1 MGQLRGC
8 TPLDGSACLLQ
19 CCWTNE
25 KHWGPAEEQMPS
37 WISPSAVAVSHLL
50 FCLPASLFLVG
61 KESLMPSEEGE
72 HILWPIIFGETLID
86 PPCGIR
92 LVWYCQRASHSI
104 KDRISLL
111 RFPPVTGMGVGKHLV
126 WVAIMLSFQSW
137 GLKSTCLPLTTF
149 QSFHLALSCFIPG
162 VQSCAWSE
170 EQGNMSLH
178 HFCWARSLCLLYF
191 NYVFP
196 FKFLM
201 TFNTFDLILIC
212 AHPQLLRLKT
222 S

>member
-1 MGQLRGC
+1 MSCRSNSTLCDVILVCLHYLVLLRVPLVPSSSSLPESVEEVSPHWAPGISWQERVVVRISSQCPQFPQCLWAREKHLRHMRTKRLPGMGQLRGC

-61 KESLMPSEEGE
+61 KESLMPNEEGE

-126 WVAIMLSFQSW
+126 WVAIMLSF
-137 GLKSTCLPLTTF
+137 
-149 QSFHLALSCFIPG
+149 
-162 VQSCAWSE
+162 
-170 EQGNMSLH
+170 
-178 HFCWARSLCLLYF
+178 
-191 NYVFP
+191 
-196 FKFLM
+196 
-201 TFNTFDLILIC
+201 
-212 AHPQLLRLKT
+212 
-222 S
+222 